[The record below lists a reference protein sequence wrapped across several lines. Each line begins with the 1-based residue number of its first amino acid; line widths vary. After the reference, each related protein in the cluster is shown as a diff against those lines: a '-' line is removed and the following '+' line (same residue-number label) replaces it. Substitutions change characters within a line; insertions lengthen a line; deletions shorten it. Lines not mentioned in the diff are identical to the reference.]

1 MKKWVGILLLAALV
15 FSFIITPPLPTW
27 AAGNKELFLETLY
40 RIPAPDVAGC
50 QLDLGPDAKF
60 TGNLAVDFSARYQE
74 DGDAAQKIKGKAVIN
89 VKMDSAV
96 PRGQINL
103 NLNGTMETGKKS
115 VPLLANITLYI
126 DGNRVIIPGR
136 DLQNLAVLMGEEVP
150 ENLPEYIYQEVS
162 DPAFTELLAEFKKLQ
177 SQQQDYIK
185 NWDQYQMQAWKA
197 YLAPLPEECFASN
210 NGALTMT
217 MTKKALLVLFAS
229 LGNEDT
235 SQALV
240 RGLMPMNSTAEVEQ
254 IAALLQ
260 ETATDEDIRELLE
273 SMEVNDCFIK
283 LQDNTVTRQADLTF
297 RPEDG
302 RIDVKLAARQDKDTL
317 HTQLDCSLGIE
328 SVRGWLKFQ
337 EDDQVQ
343 NQRLDSRFNLDLGF
357 NDEDMSLGGFMK
369 GTVNSQKDQAGMDL
383 QTQLQFKDSYSQL
396 SVDAGIK
403 GNIQIEKSLGLLMPT
418 LTTKNSQPW
427 SVVFPEP
434 EPEYPEGWAIYVD
447 GEDLDLGDS
456 EPVVQ
461 EGELLVP
468 LRKVIESMAGEVTWA
483 PPDNVVV
490 KVGEAELIFTAGN
503 SECTVNGT
511 TVKLNTAV
519 QNIDGIMY
527 VPVED
532 LARELEYL
540 LEYDLDYQIIFL
552 DQEWYYEDEEEVE
565 D

>member
-1 MKKWVGILLLAALV
+1 M
-15 FSFIITPPLPTW
+15 
-27 AAGNKELFLETLY
+27 
-40 RIPAPDVAGC
+40 
-50 QLDLGPDAKF
+50 
-60 TGNLAVDFSARYQE
+60 
-74 DGDAAQKIKGKAVIN
+74 
-89 VKMDSAV
+89 
-96 PRGQINL
+96 
-103 NLNGTMETGKKS
+103 
-115 VPLLANITLYI
+115 
-126 DGNRVIIPGR
+126 
-136 DLQNLAVLMGEEVP
+136 
-150 ENLPEYIYQEVS
+150 
-162 DPAFTELLAEFKKLQ
+162 
-177 SQQQDYIK
+177 
-185 NWDQYQMQAWKA
+185 
-197 YLAPLPEECFASN
+197 
-210 NGALTMT
+210 
-217 MTKKALLVLFAS
+217 
-229 LGNEDT
+229 
-235 SQALV
+235 
-240 RGLMPMNSTAEVEQ
+240 
-254 IAALLQ
+254 
-260 ETATDEDIRELLE
+260 
-273 SMEVNDCFIK
+273 
-283 LQDNTVTRQADLTF
+283 
-297 RPEDG
+297 
-302 RIDVKLAARQDKDTL
+302 
-317 HTQLDCSLGIE
+317 DCSLGIE

-357 NDEDMSLGGFMK
+357 SDEDMSLGGFMK

-468 LRKVIESMAGEVTWA
+468 LRKVIESMAGEVTWT

>member
-1 MKKWVGILLLAALV
+1 MKKWVGVLLLAALV
-15 FSFIITPPLPTW
+15 FSFIIAPPLSTW
-27 AAGNKELFLETLY
+27 AAGNKELFLQTLY
-40 RIPAPDVAGC
+40 RMPAPDIAGC

-60 TGNLAVDFSARYQE
+60 IGNLAVDFTARYQE
-74 DGDAAQKIKGKAVIN
+74 DGEAAEKIKGQAIVS
-89 VKMDSAV
+89 VKMDSTI

-103 NLNGTMETGKKS
+103 NFTGTMDSGKES
-115 VPLLANITLYI
+115 IPLQANITLYI
-126 DGNRVIIPGR
+126 DKDRVIIPGQ
-136 DLQNLAVLMGEEVP
+136 DLRNLAVLFDEEVP
-150 ENLPEYIYQEVS
+150 ENLPEYVYQEVS
-162 DPAFTELLAEFKKLQ
+162 DPAFTELMAEFKKLQ
-177 SQQQDYIK
+177 SEQQSYLK
-185 NWDQYQMQAWKA
+185 NWDQFQLQAWKA
-197 YLAPLPEECFASN
+197 YLTPLPEECFTHSN
-210 NGALTMT
+210 EALTLT
-217 MTKKALLVLFAS
+217 ITKKALLALVES

-240 RGLMPMNSTAEVEQ
+240 RGLMPLNSATEVEQ

-260 ETATDEDIRELLE
+260 AMAADEGVREMLE
-273 SMEVNDCFIK
+273 SMEVKDCSIK
-283 LQDNTVTRQADLTF
+283 LQANTVTRQADLTF
-297 RPEDG
+297 RPEGG
-302 RIDVKLAARQDKDTL
+302 RIDVILAARQDKDSL
-317 HTQLDCSLGIE
+317 HTQLDCSLGVE

-337 EDDQVQ
+337 EDDRVQ
-343 NQRLDSRFNLDLGF
+343 NQRMDSRFNLDLGF
-357 NDEDMSLGGFMK
+357 SDEDMGLGGFMK

-434 EPEYPEGWAIYVD
+434 EPEYPEGWAIFVD

-468 LRKVIESMAGEVTWA
+468 LRKVIEFMAGEVTWT
-483 PPDNVVV
+483 PPGNVAI
-490 KVGEAELIFTAGN
+490 KVGETELIVTNGS
-503 SECTVNGT
+503 SECTVNGA

-552 DQEWYYEDEEEVE
+552 DQEWYYEDEEE